1 MEQHHRASLAHG
13 MDGQTRGIKTGEILG
28 HKGHGPPASAVL
40 AGRPECLNIVS
51 LLIISAPMSI
61 DTGYRL
67 ADNSRQLRRLFDER
81 VRSLGITGPQAR
93 LLLSLERNP
102 NENQAFYAERLEI
115 EPITLT
121 RIVDRLEDA
130 GWVERQ
136 ADPADRRARILHL
149 TDKSRGIVTRLR
161 AGVEGLFE
169 EMLDGFD
176 GGERVLFAQM
186 LERIAANLVAA
197 RHPEAAH
204 G

>member
-1 MEQHHRASLAHG
+1 
-13 MDGQTRGIKTGEILG
+13 
-28 HKGHGPPASAVL
+28 
-40 AGRPECLNIVS
+40 
-51 LLIISAPMSI
+51 MSI
-61 DTGYRL
+61 ETGYRL

-93 LLLSLERNP
+93 LLLALERSP

-121 RIVDRLEDA
+121 RIVDRLEEA

-149 TDKSRGIVTRLR
+149 TDKSRGIVARLR
-161 AGVEGLFE
+161 VSVEGLFE
-169 EMLDGFD
+169 DMLEGFAAE
-176 GGERVLFAQM
+176 ERALFAAM
-186 LERIAANLVAA
+186 LERIALNLAAA
-197 RHPEAAH
+197 RQPEVVN

>member
-1 MEQHHRASLAHG
+1 
-13 MDGQTRGIKTGEILG
+13 
-28 HKGHGPPASAVL
+28 
-40 AGRPECLNIVS
+40 
-51 LLIISAPMSI
+51 MSI
-61 DTGYRL
+61 ETGYRL

-130 GWVERQ
+130 GWIERQ

-149 TDKSRGIVTRLR
+149 TDKSRSTVTALR
-161 AGVEGLFE
+161 ASVEALFE
-169 EMLDGFD
+169 DMLEGFD
-176 GGERVLFAQM
+176 TAERRQFAAM
-186 LERIAANLVAA
+186 LERIAANLLAA
-197 RHPEAAH
+197 RQPEVAH

>member
-1 MEQHHRASLAHG
+1 
-13 MDGQTRGIKTGEILG
+13 
-28 HKGHGPPASAVL
+28 
-40 AGRPECLNIVS
+40 
-51 LLIISAPMSI
+51 MSI
-61 DTGYRL
+61 ETGYRL

-93 LLLSLERNP
+93 LLLSLDRYP

-121 RIVDRLEDA
+121 RIVDRLEDT

-149 TDKSRGIVTRLR
+149 TDKSRGIVTRVR
-161 AGVEGLFE
+161 ENVECLTE
-169 EMLDGFD
+169 DMLDGFD
-176 GGERVLFAQM
+176 AGERAQFAQM
-186 LERIAANLVAA
+186 LDRIAANLLAA
-197 RHPEAAH
+197 RQPQPEALH

>member
-1 MEQHHRASLAHG
+1 
-13 MDGQTRGIKTGEILG
+13 
-28 HKGHGPPASAVL
+28 
-40 AGRPECLNIVS
+40 
-51 LLIISAPMSI
+51 MSI

-81 VRSLGITGPQAR
+81 VRCLGLTGPQAR
-93 LLLSLERNP
+93 LLLSLARNP
-102 NENQAFYAERLEI
+102 LENQVFYAERLEI

-121 RIVDRLEDA
+121 RIVDRLEEA

-136 ADPADRRARILHL
+136 SDPADRRARILHL

-161 AGVEGLFE
+161 GIVEALSD

-176 GGERVLFAQM
+176 AAERQAFALM
-186 LERIAANLVAA
+186 LERLAANLIAA
-197 RHPEAAH
+197 RQPEVAH

>member
-1 MEQHHRASLAHG
+1 M
-13 MDGQTRGIKTGEILG
+13 T
-28 HKGHGPPASAVL
+28 
-40 AGRPECLNIVS
+40 
-51 LLIISAPMSI
+51 I

-81 VRSLGITGPQAR
+81 VRELGITGPQAR
-93 LLLSLERNP
+93 LLLSLERHP
-102 NENQAFYAERLEI
+102 DQNQAFYAERLEI

-130 GWVERQ
+130 GWIARQ

-161 AGVEGLFE
+161 VNVEGLFD
-169 EMLDGFD
+169 EMLTGFAQA
-176 GGERVLFAQM
+176 ERDLFAQM
-186 LERIAANLVAA
+186 LGRIAANLAAA
-197 RHPEAAH
+197 RQPEAAH

>member
-1 MEQHHRASLAHG
+1 M
-13 MDGQTRGIKTGEILG
+13 
-28 HKGHGPPASAVL
+28 
-40 AGRPECLNIVS
+40 
-51 LLIISAPMSI
+51 IIE
-61 DTGYRL
+61 TGYRL

-81 VRSLGITGPQAR
+81 VRGLGLTGPQAR
-93 LLLSLERNP
+93 LLLSLERHP

-161 AGVEGLFE
+161 GNVEALFE
-169 EMLDGFD
+169 DMLDGFD
-176 GGERVLFAQM
+176 PAERNLFAQA

-197 RHPEAAH
+197 RQPEVAN